1 MIECVILDRIYK
13 IKLVQFKSIAPKL
26 HKLGYFQIANGV
38 VNVIENIT
46 TSIYCSFCF
55 VYHIEISLTTML
67 HVVFLISLESSWW
80 VSLHRL
86 GLRLFGATMWKLLII
101 EQFFQW
107 ELNKIET
114 ENCIRIW
121 GHSWCCWKAFNER
134 DLIEFISQ
142 FSKLRCG
149 RYWFWVDFVAE
160 NSNKFKKLGLG
171 GKIIWARRVFTL
183 GLTA

>member
-1 MIECVILDRIYK
+1 VIECVILDRIYK

-26 HKLGYFQIANGV
+26 RKLGYFQIANRV

-55 VYHIEISLTTML
+55 VYHFEISQTTML

-80 VSLHRL
+80 VPLHQL

-101 EQFFQW
+101 EPFFQW

-114 ENCIRIW
+114 EDCIRIW
-121 GHSWCCWKAFNER
+121 GHPWCCWKAFNEW
-134 DLIEFISQ
+134 DLTEFISQ
-142 FSKLRCG
+142 FSKLRFCKEIFFKG
-149 RYWFWVDFVAE
+149 FVRK
-160 NSNKFKKLGLG
+160 N
-171 GKIIWARRVFTL
+171 
-183 GLTA
+183 